1 LKAIPSGQSNNKLWG
16 GRKTAPTLSLY
27 QTQLSNVNA
36 FSVIIHNFSD
46 LHKFFL
52 CILYNIPYC
61 KTKKV
66 VLSYSY
72 KEKVLNDFSDAK
84 KAHRWK
90 AEIAEKPTDAKES
103 IL

>member
-1 LKAIPSGQSNNKLWG
+1 MGNTIKIT
-16 GRKTAPTLSLY
+16 GRSQDRPNTFSIANLSFKC
-27 QTQLSNVNA
+27 QR
-36 FSVIIHNFSD
+36 FSVIIHNFIV

-52 CILYNIPYC
+52 FILYNIPYC
-61 KTKKV
+61 KTQKV
-66 VLSYSY
+66 VLSYSH